1 MLKGFPVTTMPRRYK
16 LSEKELLDL
25 LKNLDQVAY
34 LLRSVLVKSQEDATI
49 IKVKAANDMV
59 DHVMSS
65 IHALIVDAFNQTG
78 EG

>member
-1 MLKGFPVTTMPRRYK
+1 MPRRYK

>member
-1 MLKGFPVTTMPRRYK
+1 MPRRYK

-65 IHALIVDAFNQTG
+65 IHGLIVDAFNQTG
-78 EG
+78 EC